1 MPRKNFTF
9 DARITR
15 NMAKGGGW
23 LASVSVSNDQD
34 DVRDTIYS
42 AWKNAS
48 AAKKWVKE
56 QVQKLTPR
64 KSVKLT
70 AGPELDDKD
79 KPTRFTG
86 SLTYRDPK

>member
-1 MPRKNFTF
+1 VPKKVFTF
-9 DARITR
+9 DARVAR

-23 LASVSVSNDQD
+23 LATVKVSNDQD
-34 DVRDTIYS
+34 DVSDSITS

-64 KSVKLT
+64 KSVKLI

>member
-1 MPRKNFTF
+1 MAKKVFTF
-9 DARITR
+9 DARVSR

-23 LASVSVSNDQD
+23 LASVTLSNDQD

-64 KSVKLT
+64 KSVKLI
-70 AGPELDDKD
+70 AGPDKDDKD
-79 KPTRFTG
+79 KPTRFIG
-86 SLTYRDPK
+86 SLTFRDPK